1 MTGLTV
7 CWCTAVAAAAQT
19 QPVYVLLARNTATC
33 SMISKQSKQE
43 KYALSKLN
51 YTQKYIYYDL
61 TII

>member
-1 MTGLTV
+1 
-7 CWCTAVAAAAQT
+7 
-19 QPVYVLLARNTATC
+19 
-33 SMISKQSKQE
+33 MISKQSKQE